1 MGQLLDESVERG
13 MVRHAAQLAS
23 SKPPLSAGVLH
34 LTIDFAR
41 TVVNRQFGQN

>member
-1 MGQLLDESVERG
+1 

-23 SKPPLSAGVLH
+23 SELPLSADVLR

-41 TVVNRQFGQN
+41 TVVNRQSGQN